1 MAAWR
6 GLALAAVVA
15 WCVAAAAAAAPDAAL
30 QSKCQQ
36 DFTKLTD
43 CMDYATGHEE
53 APSSTCCGDM
63 SATQQARPE
72 CLCYIIQ
79 QVHGG
84 RNEVQSLGLRFDRLL
99 AMPTACKLPNANVSL
114 CINLLH
120 LTPSSPDY
128 AVFANASKAAA
139 TTPSSTT
146 PGAAAAPAGGFKVQ
160 AGLSYGV
167 VAAAMVSA
175 VFSSIF

>member
-1 MAAWR
+1 MAARR

-15 WCVAAAAAAAPDAAL
+15 WCAATAAAAAPDAAL

-114 CINLLH
+114 CI
-120 LTPSSPDY
+120 T
-128 AVFANASKAAA
+128 AA

-146 PGAAAAPAGGFKVQ
+146 PGAAAATAGGFKVQ

-167 VAAAMVSA
+167 VAAAVVSA